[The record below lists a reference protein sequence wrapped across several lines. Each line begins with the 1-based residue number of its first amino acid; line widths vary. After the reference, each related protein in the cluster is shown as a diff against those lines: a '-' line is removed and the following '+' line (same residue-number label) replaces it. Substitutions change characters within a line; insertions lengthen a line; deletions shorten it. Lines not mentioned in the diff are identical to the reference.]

1 MDEQPKSGEVGRTGD
16 MDRGMVIKDPLALS
30 IKLARDERLYMSR
43 WLALEVLM
51 NDEAVCEDTEL
62 FERLSDL
69 QDKFEQE
76 TLARYGAA

>member
-1 MDEQPKSGEVGRTGD
+1 M
-16 MDRGMVIKDPLALS
+16 IKDPLALS

-43 WLALEVLM
+43 WLALEILM

-62 FERLSDL
+62 YDRLSNL

-76 TLARYGAA
+76 TLAKYGAA

>member
-1 MDEQPKSGEVGRTGD
+1 LDGGT
-16 MDRGMVIKDPLALS
+16 VIKDPLALS

-43 WLALEVLM
+43 WLALEILM

-62 FERLSDL
+62 YDRLSNL

-76 TLARYGAA
+76 TLAKYGAA